1 MYKIETYYGFDV
13 LVTYGCI
20 SINNSYKT
28 SNRKII
34 TNVLKAIAENN
45 PVCKVIQK
53 RSIKSLANEWIAHT
67 RLYNLGIMRDHTADV
82 DLEYPLNKLHTIAWA
97 ILGI

>member
-1 MYKIETYYGFDV
+1 MYYPKSYFGFEV

-20 SINNSYKT
+20 TIFKSHST

-34 TNVLKAIAENN
+34 TDLLKAIAEKHPDN
-45 PVCKVIQK
+45 KVIQK
-53 RSIKSLANEWIAHT
+53 RSIKSLADEWIAHT
-67 RLYNLGIMRDHTADV
+67 RLYNLGIKRDHTADV
-82 DLEYPLNKLHTIAWA
+82 DLEYPQNKIHALAWT

>member
-1 MYKIETYYGFDV
+1 MYNVETYCGFEA
-13 LVTYGCI
+13 LVSYGCI
-20 SINNSYKT
+20 TIYESHKT

-34 TNVLKAIAENN
+34 TNVLKAIAEKH
-45 PVCKVIQK
+45 PDCKVIQK
-53 RSIKSLANEWIAHT
+53 RSIKSLADEWIAHT

-82 DLEYPLNKLHTIAWA
+82 DLEYPQNKLHKIAWA